1 MKYRQLVRL
10 VLIIFAITSSVRAL
24 PSSNALEEKTGSTE
38 QNREATDSFSG
49 DPYTIQSPSHTSNLA
64 QTGTSDRSSS
74 SNKIDLSI
82 GTTSVIA
89 SSADKS
95 LSAPGD
101 ANDRKVSSESESS
114 AKAST
119 QFDVPTTSQPWSEA
133 SKSSSVTP
141 EFISSSQQESETEST
156 SLSIPSSTSSIGTS
170 LSSASDRAVGST
182 DSGGSSNTYDKKTS
196 SQSVYTISS
205 DTETKLSNTP
215 TTIQSSST
223 QSGISSDKNSGISAG
238 LSSDSSVKASS
249 STLSTSDQLALKTS
263 KSQDI
268 NTMSSSS
275 GVPTS
280 SPASSFTALS
290 DMTSTSFRE
299 SSSTPAPITGQ
310 SSSSSTDTPLASS
323 ISNTQSSQNNIADD
337 TDRNE
342 GTSSKITASSETS
355 PALKT
360 QTVVTSI
367 STETKST
374 STINDTP
381 LTSSSRSTSP
391 TSSITDEVT
400 SLTYTPAS
408 TASSDSTTA
417 SSFSW
422 DNPFAN
428 ELFVS
433 PSTASDATQSTASN
447 SDTLV
452 GSTSSSRAISVTS
465 TSPSSADQAAA
476 STGHQLTWDS
486 SSSDPTFT
494 VSTDTAISSS
504 ESKINPRSDEEL
516 ISTSFEDPSTSTSS
530 EKPPIS
536 SSPDF
541 AQTSSLSS
549 SGATDGVTFS
559 TDSSYQP
566 TWDSSSP
573 TPTFTV
579 PTDTT
584 ISSSELEIS
593 SESSEGFKSASSE
606 EEPTST
612 FSEEQPT
619 SSSTGEQPSS
629 SSIDTSITSSPINS
643 AGEGDQTFSK
653 SSSKPGF
660 DQSTFTS
667 TAGVVIDV
675 STFRPLPITSSES
688 SSEVS
693 QTSSST
699 SIEPDRDSIIP
710 SNSDG
715 EGTSTSLTSDTL
727 ESSAPGWA
735 TSPSTTATMPLSNS
749 QSTSDD
755 FEQSTT
761 EYSGPFSTTSAPEI
775 PIITITSS
783 SDPIYSLSTTTPSFS
798 STLPPVTTD
807 ATRDSSSVL
816 QTNSDNT
823 FTNPISSLSS
833 FEQSSQK
840 YSGSAAHYTDT
851 PSSQSTGSIFE
862 VTLATST
869 ISSPI
874 SQDSPTFDLSY
885 ITSQSSGSSTSTSG
899 NVGGEFA
906 TSITSVDISNTD
918 IGQSSYES
926 PSRSSLTTASL
937 FQVSQDGT
945 SSAMQT
951 HSVLN
956 GQPESTGAQSFT
968 SDIASATYS
977 TESSYGSIA
986 IEESTSSS
994 NLETID
1000 PSASKT
1006 ATATYDSNPLSN
1018 SIASQQASGSS
1029 EFQTNIGTISS
1040 PFDTATSTFLISSLS
1055 DSMISEQP
1063 TVSNNP
1069 QDTHS
1074 ISQTETLVPSS
1085 TSSGTS
1091 TDDTQPNDTGSES
1104 LSPGAT
1110 TRSSVDLLSGTES
1123 DGSSRMPLT
1132 TRPAQSTGSLLTTG
1146 QTAAAI
1152 TGARSSSVG
1161 GRTTFWLPSSIQVQS
1176 DPTRSGTSS
1185 FDPAVTATLPQLIAP
1200 PTAVPVPENASKIT
1214 VGFKK
1219 NLNYE
1224 FLVSSSTTAA
1234 QIFHFLPFVLSF
1246 PFEEDGTKD
1255 FLYKRDTLMVS
1266 SIQFNNT
1273 TTLMPGQFHQE
1284 TVTGISK
1291 GSDSESPFNAS
1302 AVDVIQIMPMIIK
1315 DRNYLTSI
1323 AVLYFPSA
1331 YVSELQSMVSDNSS
1345 QLFKNPDRTLDAL
1358 AALIDPSIPLTGLI
1372 DGSTGSLN
1380 GGNPSTQSHSPS
1392 SPYKSQSSDDNSGS
1406 LGTATN
1412 AGLSSAVKKR
1422 LVIYLTCLVFGTLLW
1437 ILVFLFLYK
1446 HLYGG
1451 RVIAKRAYQRDA
1463 AQEEKQHSTFADI
1476 TSIHSAET
1484 EPAND
1489 KSDDVPQEKDV
1500 ASASQSRYSLPE
1512 DLMIT
1517 GENTVYSVSQ
1527 GLQYFVAED
1536 GSFYYAGPLQ
1546 STSEENETTKG
1557 DSADIEDIN
1566 DYLYSAD
1573 QERSIIT
1580 NEQSSCDI
1588 GSLQIDEEGNFVVS
1602 DPSPNEEEHE
1612 FTSSNS
1618 ATIELYNNNNLYKM
1632 TRTVN
1637 SNEISS
1643 PRYLDQDSQG
1653 KISDAGTGQEGNPD
1667 FLSSTEQ
1674 NWHNSSPDEFENL
1687 PGRSIFG
1694 FYGSDDSNNIV
1705 QSLPAG
1711 NCIDE
1716 YLYVSGDDD
1725 SLLDS
1730 PLGIRIEEIDDD
1742 AVDVHVD
1749 DLDELDE
1756 EMYKRRSKLMS
1767 QQQRTENGMLH
1778 MSRVMKAKAQGTRRI

>member
-1 MKYRQLVRL
+1 MKYHQLVRL

-38 QNREATDSFSG
+38 QNRETTNSFSG
-49 DPYTIQSPSHTSNLA
+49 DAYTIQSPSHTSNL

-74 SNKIDLSI
+74 NKIDSSS

-89 SSADKS
+89 NSADKS
-95 LSAPGD
+95 SSAPGD
-101 ANDRKVSSESESS
+101 ANDQKVGSESESS
-114 AKAST
+114 PTTST
-119 QFDVPTTSQPWSEA
+119 QSDIPTTSQLWSEA
-133 SKSSSVTP
+133 SKSSSVKP
-141 EFISSSQQESETEST
+141 EVISSSQQKTETT

-170 LSSASDRAVGST
+170 LSSASDRAVGLT
-182 DSGGSSNTYDKKTS
+182 NSGGSSNTYDKKTS
-196 SQSVYTISS
+196 SQTVYTISS

-223 QSGISSDKNSGISAG
+223 RSGISSDKNSGISAG
-238 LSSDSSVKASS
+238 LTSDSSVKASS
-249 STLSTSDQLALKTS
+249 STSSTSDQLALQTS

-268 NTMSSSS
+268 NTISSSS
-275 GVPTS
+275 GAPTS

-290 DMTSTSFRE
+290 DTTSTTFSD
-299 SSSTPAPITGQ
+299 SKPALITGQ
-310 SSSSSTDTPLASS
+310 SSSLSTDTPLASS

-342 GTSSKITASSETS
+342 GTSSKITTNSETS
-355 PALKT
+355 PALNT
-360 QTVVTSI
+360 QNVVTSI
-367 STETKST
+367 PTESKST
-374 STINDTP
+374 LTINDTP
-381 LTSSSRSTSP
+381 LTSSSQSTRP
-391 TSSITDEVT
+391 TSSITDELT
-400 SLTYTPAS
+400 SLTSTPAS

-417 SSFSW
+417 SGFSW

-428 ELFVS
+428 ELFVN
-433 PSTASDATQSTASN
+433 PSTTSDATQSTASN

-452 GSTSSSRAISVTS
+452 GSTSSSSAISVTS
-465 TSPSSADQAAA
+465 TSPTSADQATT

-504 ESKINPRSDEEL
+504 ESKTNPGSDEEL
-516 ISTSFEDPSTSTSS
+516 ISTSFEEPPTSTSS
-530 EKPPIS
+530 DEPLTSTS
-536 SSPDF
+536 SDF
-541 AQTSSLSS
+541 SQTSLLSS
-549 SGATDGVTFS
+549 SSATDGVTFS

-584 ISSSELEIS
+584 ISSSEPEIS
-593 SESSEGFKSASSE
+593 SESSGEFKS
-606 EEPTST
+606 TS
-612 FSEEQPT
+612 SEEQPT
-619 SSSTGEQPSS
+619 SSSTGEQSSS
-629 SSIDTSITSSPINS
+629 SSIDTSITSSPIDS
-643 AGEGDQTFSK
+643 AGEGEQTFSK
-653 SSSKPGF
+653 SSSEPGF
-660 DQSTFTS
+660 DQSTS
-667 TAGVVIDV
+667 TPTTTVVIDV
-675 STFRPLPITSSES
+675 SGFRPLPSSSSES
-688 SSEVS
+688 SLEVS
-693 QTSSST
+693 HTSSST
-699 SIEPDRDSIIP
+699 FNEPDTASTMP
-710 SNSDG
+710 SNSYG
-715 EGTSTSLTSDTL
+715 EGTSTSLTSDTS
-727 ESSAPGWA
+727 ESSAPDWDP
-735 TSPSTTATMPLSNS
+735 SSSTTATPPLSNS

-761 EYSGPFSTTSAPEI
+761 EYSGPSSTTSTPEV
-775 PIITITSS
+775 PIITLTSS
-783 SDPIYSLSTTTPSFS
+783 SEPVYTLSTTTPSS
-798 STLPPVTTD
+798 SSILTPITTD

-816 QTNSDNT
+816 QTNSANT
-823 FTNPISSLSS
+823 ITNPISSLSS
-833 FEQSSQK
+833 FGQSSQE
-840 YSGSAAHYTDT
+840 YSGSAPHYTDT
-851 PSSQSTGSIFE
+851 SSSQTTGSIFE

-869 ISSPI
+869 ISSI
-874 SQDSPTFDLSY
+874 TSQDSPTFDLSY
-885 ITSQSSGSSTSTSG
+885 ITSQSSISSTSTSG
-899 NVGGEFA
+899 NVGGEIA
-906 TSITSVDISNTD
+906 TSITSVDTSNID

-926 PSRSSLTTASL
+926 PSQSSLTTASQ

-945 SSAMQT
+945 SSAMET
-951 HSVLN
+951 GSVLN

-968 SDIASATYS
+968 SDIASATS
-977 TESSYGSIA
+977 LTESSYDSIA
-986 IEESTSSS
+986 TEEPTSSS

-1000 PSASKT
+1000 SSSKT
-1006 ATATYDSNPLSN
+1006 ATATYDSDSLSN

-1029 EFQTNIGTISS
+1029 DFQTNIGTTSS
-1040 PFDTATSTFLISSLS
+1040 PFDTATSTFLTSSLS
-1055 DSMISEQP
+1055 DSMVSEQP

-1074 ISQTETLVPSS
+1074 ISQTETLEPSS

-1104 LSPGAT
+1104 LSLSAT
-1110 TRSSVDLLSGTES
+1110 TRSSVDLISGTES
-1123 DGSSRMPLT
+1123 DGSLRMTLT

-1146 QTAAAI
+1146 QTTAAN

-1246 PFEEDGTKD
+1246 PFEENGTKD
-1255 FLYKRDTLMVS
+1255 FSYKRRGTLLVS
-1266 SIQFNNT
+1266 SFEFNNT
-1273 TTLMPGQFHQE
+1273 TTLMPAQFHQE

-1291 GSDSESPFNAS
+1291 RSDSEFPFNAS

-1331 YVSELQSMVSDNSS
+1331 YVSELQSMVSDDTS
-1345 QLFKNPDRTLDAL
+1345 QLFNNPDPTLDAL

-1412 AGLSSAVKKR
+1412 SGLSSAVKKR

-1437 ILVFLFLYK
+1437 ILVFMFLYK

-1463 AQEEKQHSTFADI
+1463 AQEEKQHYNFADI
-1476 TSIHSAET
+1476 TSVHSAET

-1573 QERSIIT
+1573 QERSIVT

-1653 KISDAGTGQEGNPD
+1653 EISDAGMGQEGNPD

-1674 NWHNSSPDEFENL
+1674 NWHISSPDESENF
-1687 PGRSIFG
+1687 PGRSVFG

-1705 QSLPAG
+1705 QSLPAE

-1716 YLYVSGDDD
+1716 FLYVSGDDD

-1730 PLGIRIEEIDDD
+1730 PLGVRIEEIDDD

-1756 EMYKRRSKLMS
+1756 EMYKRRSKLMT